1 MVAMEKTDLLNLDGQ
16 ALRLLL
22 TIAEAGSLTRAAEIL
37 ELSQQDV
44 HRLIQDRKLTA
55 FKIGDAYLRFQKDQ
69 VYSLEAKNRIN
80 AELFPEERMMHHNV
94 STIKKATIV
103 EKVRDYFYFNDFYI
117 LSFLV
122 LAALLYLILS
132 SQ

>member
-1 MVAMEKTDLLNLDGQ
+1 MGGERPNQVKESY
-16 ALRLLL
+16 
-22 TIAEAGSLTRAAEIL
+22 ISLQETAEIL
-37 ELSQQDV
+37 EVSQQDV
-44 HRLIQDRKLTA
+44 HQLIQDRKLTA

-69 VYSLEAKNRIN
+69 VYGLEAKNRIN
-80 AELFPEERMMHHNV
+80 AELFPESRMLHHNV
-94 STIKKATIV
+94 STIKQATFI
-103 EKVRDYFYFNDFYI
+103 EKIRDYFYFNDFYI